1 MTPGE
6 PGRSFAASPTE
17 RRTTMKALPL
27 AALIAVAVPAGTAIG
42 APTAQRFTLTA
53 RTVDG
58 HARPTR
64 VRAFGP
70 IRGAGKV
77 TIRSSRDNR
86 IDHMTLRLPHGK
98 VFLVAIE
105 RAFSVKPDLARCRAV
120 SHGHGTF
127 RVVGGTRA
135 YHDAR
140 GHGTYRRRS
149 VIIGARAADG
159 TCLGQSAPPTATT
172 TKVRM
177 TGDVTLRRLNT
188 R

>member
-1 MTPGE
+1 
-6 PGRSFAASPTE
+6 
-17 RRTTMKALPL
+17 MKPLPL
-27 AALIAVAVPAGTAIG
+27 AALIAVALPAGTAVG
-42 APTAQRFTLTA
+42 APPAQRFTLTA

-58 HARPTR
+58 HQRPTR

-77 TIRSSRDNR
+77 TIRSSPNNR
-86 IDHMTLRLPHGK
+86 VDHMTLRLAHGK

-105 RAFSVKPDLARCRAV
+105 RAFSVKPDPAGCRAI
-120 SHGHGTF
+120 SRGHGTF
-127 RVVGGTRA
+127 RVTGGTRA

-149 VIIGARAADG
+149 VIIGARAANG

-177 TGDVTLRRLNT
+177 SGEVTLRRSRT